1 MIHVEMDF
9 ELESAFEAEVIS
21 LMTAIDKVRDRDVV
35 IYSDCKSA
43 LSLLNSQMRGA
54 FLNVAS
60 GWRKPVGTVLKKVRA
75 HPERF
80 KKPEEWKD
88 SDKGIWLADQVA
100 GGSLVAEINLKASTW
115 MKRISYSSRAVVVE
129 KKTGTPF
136 FREVSKRW
144 SKHLMDR
151 YFVERDEYRVADG
164 KNRIWKGTN
173 ISHSYRMMGK
183 RKGLADRAAVQRLG
197 LNKRWRWHWARSDK
211 ICSACGSPSV
221 GIKHPLWHCKNDE
234 VIEERGRWKENV
246 DDFLLGIS
254 AKHRAPLEDLWSCM
268 QREEHGELACCG
280 VFLPSFLSKLN
291 RADNA
296 ISKRD
301 VARLKKLTKVVGRG
315 AREVLRIQTEQNIL
329 CRGVELRQLS
339 IKDFLHKTRPPEELE
354 KKKPKK
360 KIPQAPLP
368 QDDDSDGDIR
378 MGSEDGLEADEEEK
392 EVKLKYPIKASWVIK
407 NCLVRRRLTGG
418 RVGKVSYWEF
428 KAG

>member
-1 MIHVEMDF
+1 MSPARWGAVPSKTRAPFSPPPPQFLLIHVEMDL

-21 LMTAIDKVRDRDVV
+21 LLTAIDIVRDREVV
-35 IYSDCKSA
+35 IFSDCKSA

-54 FLNVAS
+54 FLNMTS
-60 GWRKPVGTVLKKVRA
+60 GWRKPMGTILKKVRA

-100 GGSLVAEINLKASTW
+100 GGTLVAEINLKASTW
-115 MKRISYSSRAVVVE
+115 IKRVSYSSRAVVVE

-354 KKKPKK
+354 EKKPKK
-360 KIPQAPLP
+360 K
-368 QDDDSDGDIR
+368 
-378 MGSEDGLEADEEEK
+378 K
-392 EVKLKYPIKASWVIK
+392 K
-407 NCLVRRRLTGG
+407 NTPGATPSR
-418 RVGKVSYWEF
+418 
-428 KAG
+428 